1 MPAISSEFNQY
12 LLWFKTRVRWYGV
25 HNFCSKY
32 RLKEEWKRHLN
43 DEVKLLYFTRGFLDP
58 PFFFVLLQKF
68 LAIYPRNGAA
78 LMLVSLCAVLHPF
91 SLVLLKKSG
100 HRILGDN
107 AIIQSSIST
116 AIVSISKNH
125 LHHLP
130 LNVINQPRSKTCSI
144 EMYIHNNIHKDKYVC
159 LYVLRP

>member
-1 MPAISSEFNQY
+1 MT
-12 LLWFKTRVRWYGV
+12 K
-25 HNFCSKY
+25 
-32 RLKEEWKRHLN
+32 LN
-43 DEVKLLYFTRGFLDP
+43 CCTSLEASLIPL
-58 PFFFVLLQKF
+58 FFFVLLQKF
-68 LAIYPRNGAA
+68 LGIYLRNGAA
-78 LMLVSLCAVLHPF
+78 LMLVSLCAVLQLF
-91 SLVLLKKSG
+91 SPVLLKKSG

-144 EMYIHNNIHKDKYVC
+144 EMYIHNNIHTDEYIYIYMYV
-159 LYVLRP
+159 YMF